1 MSMRQD
7 ALDYHSSGRK
17 GKIEVITTKPCATSR
32 DLALAYS
39 PGVAEP
45 CLEIEKNPADAYKYT
60 AKGNLVAVV
69 SNGTAVLGLGDIG
82 ALAGKPV
89 MEGKGVLFKSFADID
104 VFDIEI
110 DSKDPDEIIRTV
122 KLLEPTFGGI
132 NLEDIKGPECFYI
145 EEKLIELMDIPVF
158 HDDQHGTAIISSA
171 GMINALE
178 IVGKDIKDVKMVV
191 NGAGA
196 SGISC
201 ANLAIVMGIDKNNVI
216 LCDTKGVIYKGRK
229 EGMNEYKERLAAE
242 TTDRTLEDAVKN
254 ADIFFGLS
262 SKGALSP
269 EMLKTMAPNP
279 IVFAM
284 ANPDPEITPPE
295 AKAVRD
301 DVIIG
306 TGRSDFT
313 NQVNNVLCFPFLFRG
328 ALDVHASAINVEM
341 KLAAVKALADLAKQD
356 VPDSV
361 RKAYA
366 GEDIQFGRNYIIPK
380 PFDPRVLLHV
390 APAVAQAAMDSG
402 VARRPI
408 KDMAKY
414 IESLEAMQGRSKE
427 VMRTLINKAKAA
439 PKRIVFPEGEED
451 KILRAAQILVSENIA
466 TPILLG
472 NAEAIAAKAKHIHVD
487 LSGITVI
494 DPTTSDKRDEYV
506 GKMFELR
513 QRKGVTHNGAMSQ
526 LKGNYN
532 YFGALMVQQGD
543 ADTML
548 SGINH
553 HYPETIRPSL
563 EIIGKQNN
571 LSKVHG
577 MYMMVFKK
585 QVVFIADATV
595 AIDPTPEELA
605 ETAILVAEKVR
616 QFDIVPKV
624 AMLSF
629 SNFGSSNEPQALKV
643 KKATA
648 LVKQL
653 DPDLIVDGEIQAN
666 VALDPE
672 LTENQYPFSMLK
684 GDANV
689 FIFPDLQ
696 SGNISYK
703 LLNKLGGA
711 EAIGP
716 ILMGMKK
723 PVHVLQRGDDV
734 ADIINMAAVAVV
746 DAQEAEHN

>member
-1 MSMRQD
+1 
-7 ALDYHSSGRK
+7 
-17 GKIEVITTKPCATSR
+17 
-32 DLALAYS
+32 
-39 PGVAEP
+39 
-45 CLEIEKNPADAYKYT
+45 
-60 AKGNLVAVV
+60 
-69 SNGTAVLGLGDIG
+69 
-82 ALAGKPV
+82 
-89 MEGKGVLFKSFADID
+89 
-104 VFDIEI
+104 
-110 DSKDPDEIIRTV
+110 
-122 KLLEPTFGGI
+122 
-132 NLEDIKGPECFYI
+132 
-145 EEKLIELMDIPVF
+145 
-158 HDDQHGTAIISSA
+158 
-171 GMINALE
+171 
-178 IVGKDIKDVKMVV
+178 
-191 NGAGA
+191 
-196 SGISC
+196 
-201 ANLAIVMGIDKNNVI
+201 
-216 LCDTKGVIYKGRK
+216 
-229 EGMNEYKERLAAE
+229 
-242 TTDRTLEDAVKN
+242 
-254 ADIFFGLS
+254 
-262 SKGALSP
+262 
-269 EMLKTMAPNP
+269 
-279 IVFAM
+279 
-284 ANPDPEITPPE
+284 
-295 AKAVRD
+295 
-301 DVIIG
+301 
-306 TGRSDFT
+306 
-313 NQVNNVLCFPFLFRG
+313 
-328 ALDVHASAINVEM
+328 
-341 KLAAVKALADLAKQD
+341 
-356 VPDSV
+356 
-361 RKAYA
+361 
-366 GEDIQFGRNYIIPK
+366 
-380 PFDPRVLLHV
+380 
-390 APAVAQAAMDSG
+390 
-402 VARRPI
+402 
-408 KDMAKY
+408 
-414 IESLEAMQGRSKE
+414 MQGRSKE

-451 KILRAAQILVSENIA
+451 KILRAAQILVNENIA

-472 NAEAIAAKAKHIHVD
+472 NAEAIAAKAQHMHVD

-513 QRKGVTHNGAMSQ
+513 QRKGVTRHGAMSQ

-629 SNFGSSNEPQALKV
+629 SNFGSSTDPQALKV

-666 VALDPE
+666 VALDAE
-672 LTENQYPFSMLK
+672 LTEKQYPFSLLK

-696 SGNISYK
+696 SGNFSYK

-734 ADIINMAAVAVV
+734 SDIVNMAAVAVV